1 MTKQTIYGRFE
12 YPLGNTTSEE
22 LFEKYRSTK
31 VLDERGIQVGG
42 ISSARN
48 VSANTAILMT
58 YDEESEVFLTLAL
71 SGLPNVKHNS
81 FIKV

>member
-22 LFEKYRSTK
+22 LFAKYHDTK
-31 VLDERGIQVGG
+31 IMDERGIQVGG
-42 ISSARN
+42 IGSARN

>member
-22 LFEKYRSTK
+22 LFAKYRDTK
-31 VLDERGIQVGG
+31 IVDERGIQVGG
-42 ISSARN
+42 IGSARN